1 MVSSDAPRFL
11 ELTSGLRLAWNEFGA
26 ADGAAVFFCHGWP
39 GSRRQASRLDA
50 AAKEFGLRLISFD
63 RPGIAH
69 SSRPAQRTLQDWP
82 PVLAEA
88 ADRLGVDRFHI
99 VGVSGGGP
107 YALISAWAFPER
119 VLGAATVCGA
129 PPIAELPDRSQL
141 LLAYRALIGLHK
153 ANRQSVRWFFRAL
166 RPWVRL
172 PLPRPL
178 RPLAL
183 NILSGSDAEA
193 LRDPVIF
200 DTCYETFRDAWLGS
214 ADGVFADA
222 EIYVQPWG
230 FSPEEIKVPVQ
241 VWHGRDDRNFRWP
254 LAEALAQRIPGA
266 RLRVIEG
273 EGHFSLPFRQ
283 ARAILS
289 ELRDHAPAAHGCA

>member
-1 MVSSDAPRFL
+1 
-11 ELTSGLRLAWNEFGA
+11 
-26 ADGAAVFFCHGWP
+26 
-39 GSRRQASRLDA
+39 
-50 AAKEFGLRLISFD
+50 
-63 RPGIAH
+63 
-69 SSRPAQRTLQDWP
+69 LQDWP
-82 PVLAEA
+82 PMLAEA

-129 PPIAELPDRSQL
+129 PPIAELPDHSEL

-153 ANRQSVRWFFRAL
+153 RNRASVRLLFRVL
-166 RPWVRL
+166 RPCVRI
-172 PLPRPL
+172 PLPRRL

-183 NILSGSDAEA
+183 NVLGDADAEA

-200 DTCYETFRDAWLGS
+200 DACYETFREAWLGS

-230 FSPEEIKVPVQ
+230 FAPEEIKVPVHI
-241 VWHGRDDRNFRWP
+241 WHGRDDNNFRWP

-266 RLRVIEG
+266 RLQVVEG
-273 EGHFSLPFRQ
+273 EGHYSLPFRQ
-283 ARAILS
+283 ARAILG
-289 ELRDHAPAAHGCA
+289 ELRDHASVPHAGS